1 MHFPLQF
8 GFITLLF
15 SKQSPLYIIH
25 YKLLPFFEYRRLYQN
40 IIYIDLCIA
49 FIIMYCYNTEKEVIR
64 MFSKES
70 VEVWKNLPNKKQT
83 IIATLNNASGDI
95 VSEMRNNPQH
105 TLQYYNALLS
115 LLDKVI
121 LEISSRNIFDAPEGW
136 FYSFE
141 VTNKSASLYIRHIND
156 IQEDEDGN
164 LVLDIDERF
173 RLINYPVKLLTV
185 EQFAIRSKIEE
196 VTVRQWIRRGKL
208 RNAIK
213 VGGEWRIPEITD
225 PPTRGFTPVRYYN
238 NGHYLSLPKEIGVSI
253 NQNPCVIDIN
263 KSKAEKGYLIL
274 FDYVPAF
281 IHEKVLTDAEREKIE
296 LMLISNSNITNSAS
310 VVGTWPKVKEVEKLV
325 SNYRSGAMRLPD
337 DWNENLF

>member
-1 MHFPLQF
+1 
-8 GFITLLF
+8 
-15 SKQSPLYIIH
+15 
-25 YKLLPFFEYRRLYQN
+25 
-40 IIYIDLCIA
+40 
-49 FIIMYCYNTEKEVIR
+49 MYCYNTKKEVIR

-83 IIATLNNASGDI
+83 IIATLNNASEDI
-95 VSEMRNNPQH
+95 LSEMRNNPQH
-105 TLQYYNALLS
+105 TLQYYNALLL